1 MKTLSWVQ
9 VVQPINRFT
18 VTPPPHPL
26 YCIHYQ
32 LAPPLMSQTGVI
44 DLSVINKN
52 LSIRFRSKFRKQS
65 EGSISNYLRAI
76 PFARACFQLSNS
88 NTRMIAWVIAKTVKG
103 EGLIY
108 SEEFFILTTLI
119 IFFSKHWSSEWSENV
134 VCVIILIRVVI
145 TRGAVVW
152 SVRQKLS
159 VITSDGLPSSQV
171 WAGSDA
177 ACNWVNQLED
187 ANQRWATWKIST
199 HGGRQTIKQTI
210 MMRFRKILLFA
221 LPVFCTASK
230 FQSVMVACETVLAWI
245 CLREPAKIGCQ
256 PSRLLIK

>member
-1 MKTLSWVQ
+1 MQ
-9 VVQPINRFT
+9 VVQRLNFNLST
-18 VTPPPHPL
+18 DSLLPPHPHPL

-76 PFARACFQLSNS
+76 PFARACFQLSNG

-119 IFFSKHWSSEWSENV
+119 IW
-134 VCVIILIRVVI
+134 VIRKCGLCDNFDPSCW
-145 TRGAVVW
+145 GAGLWW

-159 VITSDGLPSSQV
+159 VVTSDGIPPSQL
-171 WAGSDA
+171 WAGSA
-177 ACNWVNQLED
+177 QLVIE
-187 ANQRWATWKIST
+187 
-199 HGGRQTIKQTI
+199 
-210 MMRFRKILLFA
+210 
-221 LPVFCTASK
+221 
-230 FQSVMVACETVLAWI
+230 WI
-245 CLREPAKIGCQ
+245 N
-256 PSRLLIK
+256 